1 MFFVIQKKRTTA
13 GAWTNGVIVKETL
26 NEALHQFHAFM
37 STYAYGQDASLDY
50 CACEVQTRDGRNI
63 KSEIDDRIA
72 PAASNE
78 PEEA

>member
-1 MFFVIQKKRTTA
+1 MFFVIQKKKTTA
-13 GAWTNGVIVKETL
+13 GAWNNNVHVKETL

-37 STYAYGQDASLDY
+37 STYAYGQDANLDY
-50 CACEVQTRDGRNI
+50 CACEVQTQDGRNI

-72 PAASNE
+72 PAAE

>member
-1 MFFVIQKKRTTA
+1 MFFVIQKKKTTA
-13 GAWTNGVIVKETL
+13 GAWNNNVHVKETL

-50 CACEVQTRDGRNI
+50 CACEVQTQDGRNI

-72 PAASNE
+72 PAPAAE